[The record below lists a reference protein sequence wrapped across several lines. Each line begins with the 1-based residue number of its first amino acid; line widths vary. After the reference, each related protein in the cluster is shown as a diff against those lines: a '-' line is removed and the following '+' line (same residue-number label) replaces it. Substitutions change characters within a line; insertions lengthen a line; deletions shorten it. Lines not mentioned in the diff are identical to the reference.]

1 MGEVLTVL
9 LSYMPFK
16 RENGFVPKDGI
27 QLYSDHIYTELFKAF
42 PNQEIVYVNFQ
53 DLNEIKRLKGKRFDF
68 VFGISGNFD
77 TIVKTLKPSVSCLL
91 AVNESALMRRTIRDF
106 SNSKGLNRKSKD
118 VHDGYISNLRETKL
132 ADFIIGIGGWAVLQS
147 YLKIGVLPKQ
157 VFVSGYPY
165 WQQTE
170 KYKSYNLKNK
180 ILFFPGY
187 ICTRKG
193 IDYLEEII
201 EFISASH
208 PNYSLRVVGFLGY
221 SDWRTKIVELCLK
234 FPKNIE
240 FVEKKITYGSD
251 DWKELARNVAFA
263 IFPSHEEGLAGCALD
278 VINLGVPLVHSSKVG
293 IEYHHEALTSV
304 DFELDDWQRGLDV
317 IIRGGPSLWSEISAN
332 QRDLSFHINQRYSG
346 IGRAI
351 NRLPLGNIWPN
362 VDLRN
367 ETQIWDALPFLMRL
381 DQKFDYSLENSSQA
395 NIEVDYLGDPLNL
408 TNQTMLSVMLLE
420 KYSNFKS
427 ILVRSSVRSDL
438 GIVRVDSDLE
448 TLGDFSSPNVI
459 SVREYLPANPRFVFK
474 RLFWLKTREQYFSA
488 LQKITYWFKRLY
500 KRALFKARLEL
511 NRFWNELHSS

>member
-1 MGEVLTVL
+1 
-9 LSYMPFK
+9 
-16 RENGFVPKDGI
+16 
-27 QLYSDHIYTELFKAF
+27 
-42 PNQEIVYVNFQ
+42 
-53 DLNEIKRLKGKRFDF
+53 
-68 VFGISGNFD
+68 
-77 TIVKTLKPSVSCLL
+77 
-91 AVNESALMRRTIRDF
+91 
-106 SNSKGLNRKSKD
+106 
-118 VHDGYISNLRETKL
+118 
-132 ADFIIGIGGWAVLQS
+132 
-147 YLKIGVLPKQ
+147 
-157 VFVSGYPY
+157 
-165 WQQTE
+165 
-170 KYKSYNLKNK
+170 
-180 ILFFPGY
+180 
-187 ICTRKG
+187 
-193 IDYLEEII
+193 
-201 EFISASH
+201 
-208 PNYSLRVVGFLGY
+208 
-221 SDWRTKIVELCLK
+221 
-234 FPKNIE
+234 
-240 FVEKKITYGSD
+240 
-251 DWKELARNVAFA
+251 
-263 IFPSHEEGLAGCALD
+263 
-278 VINLGVPLVHSSKVG
+278 VG

-408 TNQTMLSVMLLE
+408 TNQTILSVMLLE